1 MPSILHACTY
11 ANICMMP
18 AVLYLLHYI
27 DFSHLLALLLH
38 ALAIQPAMCA
48 SSNRSA
54 GYHLSS
60 LFYRLNGPARPERAH
75 LCMLPS
81 VGLMSSFLA
90 DECVR
95 SRPNEFEPHHF
106 QLSKFRDC
114 AALKISPMPSA
125 WVAVIGTTG
134 YVFKPDSDGIWFYV
148 LAVAAQHKLAH
159 LSEDNYLEPT
169 ITFVPLDQDEMA
181 GVTKFAY
188 NVADLP
194 PQTRAY
200 IEEEPKNLGPQYAP
214 KGASLP

>member
-1 MPSILHACTY
+1 
-11 ANICMMP
+11 
-18 AVLYLLHYI
+18 
-27 DFSHLLALLLH
+27 
-38 ALAIQPAMCA
+38 
-48 SSNRSA
+48 
-54 GYHLSS
+54 
-60 LFYRLNGPARPERAH
+60 
-75 LCMLPS
+75 
-81 VGLMSSFLA
+81 MSSFLA

-106 QLSKFRDC
+106 QLSKLCDC

-134 YVFKPDSDGIWFYV
+134 YVFRPDSDGSWFYV

-200 IEEEPKNLGPQYAP
+200 IEEEPKILVLSMPPKARACLEKDPGWKELFSRLEPMSSLSALTGHNVFKIKEEETSPQE
-214 KGASLP
+214 